1 MAPFT
6 KAANRATPARTMMAV
21 SRAGILRSN
30 CRRARAATDHAVT
43 NHKNSLVSA
52 RLATVTVWPPADEF
66 MSPMAF
72 RTGRFLHR
80 DATSPRTTSLP
91 DEPLALYHAHGLRCP
106 TSQGHDCCNKLI
118 AYGALRTVDRPPL
131 KNARNA

>member
-6 KAANRATPARTMMAV
+6 KAASRATPARTMMAV

-30 CRRARAATDHAVT
+30 CRRARAATGHGVT
-43 NHKNSLVSA
+43 NCRNSLASA

-80 DATSPRTTSLP
+80 DATSPRTSSLP
-91 DEPLALYHAHGLRCP
+91 DEPLALYHARGVRCP
-106 TSQGHDCCNKLI
+106 ASRGHDYCNKLM

-131 KNARNA
+131 TNARNA